1 MTTHM
6 SMCVNGVTSYR
17 ETAWYIN
24 RTHCLTFKQPNDENT
39 LVNLKAK
46 QSFLRDAMKAKV
58 KNIFVSGRSNNPKFI
73 WWLLDYLFFWS
84 EFVLYSSKLLQ
95 NFVWFF
101 LLTKIWQSYY
111 IASSLLVCICFLTTL
126 TVKKNP
132 SVCRWR
138 GSHCFLTFSIHL
150 LTSTKLGT

>member
-1 MTTHM
+1 
-6 SMCVNGVTSYR
+6 MCVNGVTSYR

-84 EFVLYSSKLLQ
+84 EFVLYSSKLLKFCLILFTYQ
-95 NFVWFF
+95 NLTIILHCIKSSCLYLFFNNFDGKKKIPAFVDEDEVIVF
-101 LLTKIWQSYY
+101 LPFQS
-111 IASSLLVCICFLTTL
+111 IC
-126 TVKKNP
+126 
-132 SVCRWR
+132 
-138 GSHCFLTFSIHL
+138 
-150 LTSTKLGT
+150 